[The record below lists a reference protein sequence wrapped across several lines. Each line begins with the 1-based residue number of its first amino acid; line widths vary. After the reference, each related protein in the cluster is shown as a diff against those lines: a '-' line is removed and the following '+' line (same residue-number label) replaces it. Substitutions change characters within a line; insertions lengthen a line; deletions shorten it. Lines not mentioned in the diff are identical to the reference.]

1 MLTQITIWHW
11 VAFGVVVA
19 FLLALDLFVF
29 HRKDHVPSLKESIG
43 WSVFWVVL
51 ALVFNALIWWW
62 AGDEAGIRF
71 LAGYLVE
78 KSLSVDNLF
87 VFLVIFRFFQ
97 IPLQY
102 QYRILFWGILGAVFM
117 RLIFILAGTELIER
131 FHWMNFVFGMFLLYT
146 AYKLFRHSGAEVHP
160 EKNIVLRAARRVL
173 PVSRGDHREHGSQFF
188 VREEGHLRITPILL
202 VLLVIE
208 STDVV
213 FAVDSVPAIIG
224 ITRDRFLVFTSNIF
238 AILGLRAL
246 YFVLAGV
253 MELFRYIHYGLAAV
267 LGFIGL
273 KMAGE
278 YVAEVMHWKAP
289 GVDLVSPWTS
299 LGVVGVLLGV
309 SIVASIVAGRREAAR
324 AASLAA
330 GSHRIRLRK
339 PWCREVIGQEVSWRR
354 KFGRPT
360 GIGPAETVWIC
371 FEGLPSGCELAVNAE
386 PLGVFTDPQSRT
398 EFDLT
403 GRLLAR
409 NEVEIRLSK
418 NGTSIVGSSAPPGEV
433 FLEIRTSSE
442 GVLG

>member
-1 MLTQITIWHW
+1 MLSQITIWHW
-11 VAFGVVVA
+11 VAFGFVVA

-29 HRKDHVPSLKESIG
+29 HRKDHAPSLKESIG
-43 WSVFWVVL
+43 WSIFWVVL
-51 ALVFNALIWWW
+51 ALIFNGFIWWW
-62 AGDEAGIRF
+62 LGHDAGVRF

-97 IPLQY
+97 VPLKY
-102 QYRILFWGILGAVFM
+102 QYRVLFWGILGAVFM
-117 RLIFILAGTELIER
+117 RLVFILAGTELIEH
-131 FHWMNFVFGMFLLYT
+131 FHWMNFVFGVFLLYT
-146 AYKLFRHSGAEVHP
+146 AYKLFMHSGTEVQP
-160 EKNIVLRAARRVL
+160 EKNIVLRVARRIL
-173 PVSRGDHREHGSQFF
+173 PVSRSDHRDHGSHFF
-188 VREEGHLRITPILL
+188 VREQGHFRITPMLL

-253 MELFRYIHYGLAAV
+253 MELFRYLHYGLAAV

-278 YVAEVMHWKAP
+278 YVAEVMHWKEH
-289 GVDLVSPWTS
+289 GTDLVSPWTS
-299 LGVVGVLLGV
+299 LGVVAALLTV
-309 SIVASIVAGRREAAR
+309 SILASIVAARREAAR
-324 AASLAA
+324 AESVASGA
-330 GSHRIRLRK
+330 HRIRLRK
-339 PWCREVIGQEVSWRR
+339 PWRCEVTDQGIRWRR
-354 KFGRPT
+354 AFGRPT
-360 GIGPAETVWIC
+360 GVGPAEAVWIC
-371 FEGLPSGCELAVNAE
+371 FEGMPSGSEIALNAE
-386 PLGVFTDPQSRT
+386 PLGVFPDSEVKT

-409 NEVEIRLSK
+409 NEVEIFLLQKDVSLA
-418 NGTSIVGSSAPPGEV
+418 GPAAPPGEV
-433 FLEIRTSSE
+433 YLEIRVNSNVAPS
-442 GVLG
+442 

>member
-1 MLTQITIWHW
+1 VLSQITIWHW

-29 HRKDHVPSLKESIG
+29 HRKDHAPSLKESVG
-43 WSVFWVVL
+43 WSIFWVVL
-51 ALVFNALIWWW
+51 ALVFNGLIWWW
-62 AGDEAGIRF
+62 LGDEAGIRF

-97 IPLQY
+97 VPIQY
-102 QYRILFWGILGAVFM
+102 QYRVLFWGILGAVFM
-117 RLIFILAGTELIER
+117 RLIFILAGTELIEH
-131 FHWMNFVFGMFLLYT
+131 FHWMNFLFGVFLLYT
-146 AYKLFRHSGAEVHP
+146 AFKLFMHSGAEVHP
-160 EKNIVLRAARRVL
+160 EKNIVLRVARRVL
-173 PVSRGDHREHGSQFF
+173 PVSRGDHRAHGSHFF
-188 VREEGHLRITPILL
+188 VREEGHFRITPMLL

-253 MELFRYIHYGLAAV
+253 MDLFRYLHYGLAAV

-278 YVAEVMHWKAP
+278 YVAELMHWKQP
-289 GVDLVSPWTS
+289 GADLVTPWTS
-299 LGVVGVLLGV
+299 LGVVGALLAV
-309 SIVASIVAGRREAAR
+309 SIAASILAGRREAAR
-324 AASLAA
+324 AAALAS
-330 GSHRIRLRK
+330 GPHRIRLRK
-339 PWCREVIGQEVSWRR
+339 PWRCEVTDQGFRWRR
-354 KFGRPT
+354 KFTRPT
-360 GIGPAETVWIC
+360 GLGAAETVWIC
-371 FEGLPSGCELAVNAE
+371 FEGMPSGSELALNAE
-386 PLGVFTDPQSRT
+386 PLGVFPDSEVRT
-398 EFDLT
+398 EFNLT

-409 NEVEIRLSK
+409 NEVEIRLSQ
-418 NGTSIVGSSAPPGEV
+418 NGAAAAEPSSPPGEV
-433 FLEIRTSSE
+433 FLEIRLNSGATP
-442 GVLG
+442 G